1 MTEHDM
7 NRRRFLALGAG
18 AAATGLALTACSDSS
33 GGGKDGAA
41 GGAQP
46 SASVSAG
53 GSAGTMQCVLS
64 TNVTQGPY
72 YLDKALVR
80 RDIREGKAGVPLT
93 VRLTVQD
100 TTASCNPVAGAAVE
114 IWHCDAWGYYSGY
127 TTASPGGNA
136 PAESEDTGG
145 ANDKTYLR
153 GYQIAG
159 ADGVVEF
166 TTIVPGWYTPR
177 VTHIHV
183 KVHTGGQQADGT
195 YQGGKT
201 NFTGQLFFDDA
212 IGEAVY
218 KLAPYTRHTGTP
230 TKLAGDMVYTGGGTK
245 DGLMTVTA
253 VDSANPAAG
262 YVGTLTLGID
272 PSANQTDG
280 GGQAPGGASGGGAPG
295 GQPPGGGQPPTGQPP
310 TGRPPQGG
318 QPPEGAQPPAG

>member
-7 NRRRFLALGAG
+7 NRRRFLVLGAG
-18 AAATGLALTACSDSS
+18 AAAIGPALTACSDSS

-46 SASVSAG
+46 SASASAG
-53 GSAGTMQCVLS
+53 GAAGTAQCVLS

-136 PAESEDTGG
+136 PAESEDTSG

-153 GYQIAG
+153 GYRIAG

-166 TTIVPGWYTPR
+166 ATIVPGWYTPR

-218 KLAPYTRHTGTP
+218 QLAPYTRHTGTP
-230 TKLAGDMVYTGGGTK
+230 TKLAGDMVYTGGGAK

-272 PSANQTDG
+272 PSANRTDG
-280 GGQAPGGASGGGAPG
+280 GGQAPGGQAPGGGAPG
-295 GQPPGGGQPPTGQPP
+295 GQPP

-318 QPPEGAQPPAG
+318 PPPEGAQPQAG